1 MNLGLSSQLEALWP
15 GGGVCVGLSKV
26 LWEMIVGGDDF
37 SALFSVIM
45 IVGFAKA
52 GELVDGTGSILG
64 GGTPVSRPQ
73 GVSSRLIAVDLAL
86 IGGTGFRGGGK
97 AFSPDSGPGSP
108 GLRVEGVVVA
118 MTRLRWTS

>member
-64 GGTPVSRPQ
+64 GGTPVSRPK

-86 IGGTGFRGGGK
+86 IGGPASSGVRN
-97 AFSPDSGPGSP
+97 AFSHDP
-108 GLRVEGVVVA
+108 GLGSLGLGVTGVVLV
-118 MTRLRWTS
+118 MTGLG

>member
-37 SALFSVIM
+37 LALFSVIM

-52 GELVDGTGSILG
+52 GELVDGTGSIFG
-64 GGTPVSRPQ
+64 GGGPVLSPK
-73 GVSSRLIAVDLAL
+73 GGFSRLIAGDFAV
-86 IGGTGFRGGGK
+86 IGGAAFCGVWKAVFPCSARGFLCLGG
-97 AFSPDSGPGSP
+97 
-108 GLRVEGVVVA
+108 V
-118 MTRLRWTS
+118 